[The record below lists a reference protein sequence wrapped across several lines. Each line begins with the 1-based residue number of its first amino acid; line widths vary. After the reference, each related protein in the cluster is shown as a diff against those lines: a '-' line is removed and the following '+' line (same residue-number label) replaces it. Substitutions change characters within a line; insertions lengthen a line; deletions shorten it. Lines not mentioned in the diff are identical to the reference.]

1 VKNKKIII
9 KTRDGEAVPISALAD
24 EQSELCSALSAKCV
38 SVETIK
44 GYYRVDRRE
53 IAFIKFIFEA
63 YDGIAVL
70 ETLDPKAGIVV
81 FHIAPGC
88 ERDVDAILQDL
99 KREVVIEPAF
109 IQNEL
114 ACGKISSALQEEFVC

>member
-1 VKNKKIII
+1 MPS
-9 KTRDGEAVPISALAD
+9 TPAPA
-24 EQSELCSALSAKCV
+24 
-38 SVETIK
+38 ETIK
-44 GYYRVDRRE
+44 RYYRVDRRE

-88 ERDVDAILQDL
+88 EPDAEAILQDL
-99 KREVVIEPAF
+99 EREIMIEPVHVK
-109 IQNEL
+109 NEL
-114 ACGKISSALQEEFVC
+114 VRSKISSAI